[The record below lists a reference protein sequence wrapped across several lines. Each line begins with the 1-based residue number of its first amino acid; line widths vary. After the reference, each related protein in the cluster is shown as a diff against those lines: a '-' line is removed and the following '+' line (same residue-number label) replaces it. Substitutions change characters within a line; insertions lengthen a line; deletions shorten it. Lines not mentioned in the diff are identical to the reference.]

1 MAQHIPSRRDFLKGA
16 GVVGASTLFAGSG
29 ALAAPSSASRKAGH
43 AKNLIFLVVDGMGQ
57 GTLGLAHHWQ
67 LRNRSKPLE
76 WTRFYDRPEVVTALQ
91 DTASA
96 SSPVTDSAAAGSA
109 WGCGKRVDNRAINFT
124 ADGKALDP
132 IYRFAKDAGKATGLV
147 STCRITHATPASF
160 AANVPH
166 RDSEDD
172 IARQYLEREI
182 DVILGGGQRHFAG
195 EDPSKQLLPEFKKK
209 GYRLAGD
216 LTDLN
221 ALKGSAKLLGAFT
234 DSHIPYA
241 IDRENDRDLRH
252 VPGLEAMFEAALQSL
267 SGAENGFVLQVEG
280 GRVDH
285 AGHGNDPVA
294 ILHEQLEFDRCI
306 AIAEAFVAKHP
317 DTLLILTTD
326 HGTAG
331 CQLNGL
337 GDGYNDSGPALDR
350 INRFNMSFEAMAD
363 QYKALGKFDPDYFEK
378 HTGFRPSVDQIAMI
392 QTALEEGV
400 KYLNNVLT
408 KAFADELFNTTGVG
422 WSSTNHTAEHVE
434 LLALGPGADII
445 PPFLKNYELHGIMR
459 EVLGI

>member
-1 MAQHIPSRRDFLKGA
+1 MSNHSPSRRKFLKGA
-16 GVVGASTLFAGSG
+16 GAVGASTLFAGST
-29 ALAAPSSASRKAGH
+29 APAQAQNVPSSGGRAR
-43 AKNLIFLVVDGMGQ
+43 NLIFLVVDGMGH

-67 LRNRSKPLE
+67 LRNRSNPLV

-109 WGCGKRVDNRAINFT
+109 WGCGRRVDNRSINFT
-124 ADGKALDP
+124 ADGQALDP
-132 IYRFAKDAGKATGLV
+132 LYRFAKDAGKATGLV

-160 AANVPH
+160 AANVPQ
-166 RDSEDD
+166 RDAEDE
-172 IARQYLEREI
+172 IARQYLEREV
-182 DVILGGGQRHFAG
+182 DVILGGGRRHFAG
-195 EDPSKQLLPEFKKK
+195 EDPAKQLLPEFKKK

-221 ALKGSAKLLGAFT
+221 AWKGEAKLLGIFS
-234 DSHIPYA
+234 DSHLPYA
-241 IDRENDRDLRH
+241 IDRKNAPELQG
-252 VPGLEAMFEAALQSL
+252 VPGLEAMFAAALESL
-267 SGAENGFVLQVEG
+267 SPADNGFVLQVEG

-285 AGHGNDPVA
+285 AGHGNDPAA

-306 AIAEAFVAKHP
+306 ALAEAFVAKHP

-331 CQLNGL
+331 CQLNGI
-337 GDGYNDSGPALDR
+337 GADYNDSGPALDR
-350 INRFNMSFEAMAD
+350 INRFTASFEALAD
-363 QYKALGKFDPDYFEK
+363 HYKALGKFDPAHFEEA
-378 HTGFRPSVDQIAMI
+378 TGFRPSVEQITVV

-408 KAFADELFNTTGVG
+408 KAFADELFELTGVG

-434 LLALGPGADII
+434 LLALGPGAERI
-445 PPFLKNYELHGIMR
+445 PPFLKNYELHGILR
-459 EVLGI
+459 DALAL